1 MIKYKIM
8 KRLNLLLLL
17 ISVFF
22 ACNNKTTPIVIKQET
37 KEIIINH
44 STTKTMKVLLIN
56 GSPNR
61 EGCTFTALSE
71 VAKALQE
78 DGIETEIIQVGDKA
92 IRGCIACRSCKDKG
106 YCVFD
111 DMVNEVI
118 EKAKTADGFVFGSPV
133 YYSGINGTMKSFL
146 DRLFYSGS
154 QHLAYKPGAGVVSA
168 RRAGTS
174 AALHQLNH
182 YFTINNMPLV
192 SSQYWNMV
200 HGNTPDEVR
209 QDKEG
214 MQIMRVLGQ
223 NMAWLLKSIEAGEK
237 VGIEKPKQE
246 PRERTNFIR

>member
-1 MIKYKIM
+1 MRKITF
-8 KRLNLLLLL
+8 LFFFL
-17 ISVFF
+17 SVLF
-22 ACNNKTTPIVIKQET
+22 ACNKTPQNYVAES
-37 KEIIINH
+37 KEINMND
-44 STTKTMKVLLIN
+44 TTKIMKVLLIN
-56 GSPNR
+56 GSPNT

-71 VAKALQE
+71 VAKALNE
-78 DGIETEIIQVGDKA
+78 NGIETEIVQIGHLIV
-92 IRGCIACRSCKDKG
+92 RGCIACGHCKKSGSCM
-106 YCVFD
+106 FD
-111 DMVNEVI
+111 DIVNEVI
-118 EKAKTADGFVFGSPV
+118 EKAKIADGFIFGSPV

-154 QHLAYKPGAGVVSA
+154 KHLAYKPGAAVVSA

-214 MQIMRVLGQ
+214 MQIMRTLGR
-223 NMAWLLKSIEAGEK
+223 NMAWLLKSIEIGEQY
-237 VGIEKPKQE
+237 GIEKPETE